1 VDVPFVS
8 TPEHV
13 ARRMLELAN
22 VGPDDVVYDLGAG
35 DGRII
40 IMAAKEFK
48 ARAVGVEIRKDLYE
62 RILERVKTDGL
73 EGKVKVINGDF
84 FQIDISEASV
94 VTLYLLTSVN
104 EKLRPKLERE
114 LKVGARVV
122 SHDFEVP
129 GWKPI
134 RIESVRD
141 YWCDHK
147 IYVYEIGISTPKK
160 TVLR

>member
-1 VDVPFVS
+1 MVDVPFVS

-13 ARRMLELAN
+13 ARKMLELAK

-40 IMAAKEFK
+40 IMAAKEFG

-62 RILERVKTDGL
+62 QIVRRVKLDGL
-73 EGKVKVINGDF
+73 EGRVRVINGDF
-84 FQIDISEASV
+84 FQVNISEASV
-94 VTLYLLTSVN
+94 VTLYLLTTVN

-114 LKVGARVV
+114 LRVGTRVV

-129 GWKPI
+129 GWRPI
-134 RIESVRD
+134 HVESVRD

-147 IYVYEIGISTPKK
+147 IYVYEVGVSTPEK
-160 TVLR
+160 REQ

>member
-1 VDVPFVS
+1 MVDVPFVS

-84 FQIDISEASV
+84 FQ
-94 VTLYLLTSVN
+94 
-104 EKLRPKLERE
+104 
-114 LKVGARVV
+114 
-122 SHDFEVP
+122 
-129 GWKPI
+129 
-134 RIESVRD
+134 
-141 YWCDHK
+141 
-147 IYVYEIGISTPKK
+147 
-160 TVLR
+160 

>member
-1 VDVPFVS
+1 VVDVPFVS

-13 ARRMLELAN
+13 ARKMLELAK
-22 VGPDDVVYDLGAG
+22 VGPDDIVYDLGAG

-40 IMAAKEFK
+40 IMAAKEFG
-48 ARAVGVEIRKDLYE
+48 ARAVGVEIRKELYE
-62 RILERVKTDGL
+62 QILKRIKLDGL

-84 FQIDISEASV
+84 FQVSVSEASV
-94 VTLYLLTSVN
+94 VTLYLLTTVN

-114 LKVGARVV
+114 LRVGARVV

-129 GWKPI
+129 GWKPV
-134 RIESVRD
+134 RVENVRD

-147 IYVYEIGISTPKK
+147 IYVYEIGVSTPKK
-160 TVLR
+160 REQ

>member
-1 VDVPFVS
+1 MVDVPFVS

-13 ARRMLELAN
+13 ARRMLELAK
-22 VGPDDVVYDLGAG
+22 VGPNDVVYDLGAG
-35 DGRII
+35 DGRIV
-40 IMAAKEFK
+40 IMAAKEFGAK
-48 ARAVGVEIRKDLYE
+48 AVGVEIRKDLYE
-62 RILERVKTDGL
+62 QILKRVKVDGL

-84 FQIDISEASV
+84 FQVNISEASV

-104 EKLRPKLERE
+104 ERLKPKLEKE
-114 LKVGARVV
+114 LKAGARVV

-134 RIESVRD
+134 HVENVKD

-147 IYVYEIGISTPKK
+147 IYVYEIGVSTP
-160 TVLR
+160 RRNN